1 MQSLPVGKIDDC
13 GNETGE
19 IQMEKVSVRLSLR
32 ASPTNLCCLR
42 RLCLWPEIRVDA
54 RCMGILLNYQLRSDR
69 SRWC

>member
-32 ASPTNLCCLR
+32 ASRITYKSLLLASVVP
-42 RLCLWPEIRVDA
+42 VA
-54 RCMGILLNYQLRSDR
+54 RNSC
-69 SRWC
+69 